1 MKDKHRVFFL
11 SLIVLMMV
19 MTSAIAT
26 TSETVD
32 TYTHATET
40 TSKAILTGEA
50 LENALQ
56 FLSDSSHY
64 LYVNRATPY
73 YGNFTLFPET
83 GFDTQWRS
91 PVNGR
96 VYRGPYNDP
105 ITRSVNWLTTNPNG
119 SINSSIGSYWTCIA
133 PNMELEIKHNELQ
146 GYSVSDDWQIVCY
159 MAPGQSVNNF
169 IRNGRGSLMVDAAL
183 ASNYD
188 LPNGWQNRNTLN
200 VEVKLRNYVERLISP
215 EQYYD
220 GGLPT
225 TSTWLATGRCMAVPG
240 WGTDA
245 GENQFRSI
253 SQFWGC
259 ATGTAAALNL
269 NSDEERAAYIE
280 RANSDP
286 ALLAALNGSVVDL
299 HFDIMQVVNVTQQ
312 LGFDFEQASGKVNGL
327 DKDGDGLL
335 DRYPEGSSKAG
346 ELVLQNFNSGLMPE
360 WAYDLNFDLDW
371 WVSVDGSGDLINS
384 QGSKIIGANP
394 DGTYILAD

>member
-1 MKDKHRVFFL
+1 MKDRHRIFILSFIVF
-11 SLIVLMMV
+11 MMV
-19 MTSAIAT
+19 MTSAVAT
-26 TSETVD
+26 TSKTTD
-32 TYTHATET
+32 TYTHATAT
-40 TSKAILTGEA
+40 ASKEILTGEA

-73 YGNFTLFPET
+73 YGNFTLFPNT
-83 GFDTQWRS
+83 GFDTEWRS

-105 ITRSVNWLTTNPNG
+105 ITRSVNWLTANPNG
-119 SINSSIGSYWTCIA
+119 SINSSIGSYWACIA
-133 PNMELEIKHNELQ
+133 PNTELEIKHNELQ
-146 GYSVSDDWQIVCY
+146 GYSISDDWQIVCY
-159 MAPGQSVNNF
+159 MAPGQTVNNF
-169 IRNGRGSLMVDAAL
+169 IRNERGSLMIDAAL

-200 VEVKLRNYVERLISP
+200 VEVKLRNYVERIISP

-225 TSTWLATGRCMAVPG
+225 TSTWLATSRCMAVPG

-259 ATGTAAALNL
+259 ATGTAATLNL
-269 NSDEERAAYIE
+269 NNDEERAAYIE

-299 HFDIMQVVNVTQQ
+299 HFDIMQIVNVTQQ

-335 DRYPEGSSKAG
+335 DRYSESSSQAD
-346 ELVLQNFNSGLMPE
+346 ELILQNYDSGLMPE
-360 WAYDLNFDLDW
+360 WAYELNFDLDW
-371 WVSVDGSGDLINS
+371 WVAVDGSGDIINS
-384 QGSKIIGANP
+384 QGAKIVGSNP

>member
-1 MKDKHRVFFL
+1 MKDKHRVFLL

-133 PNMELEIKHNELQ
+133 PNTELEIKHNELQ

-183 ASNYD
+183 VSNYD

-286 ALLAALNGSVVDL
+286 SLLAALNGSVVDL

-384 QGSKIIGANP
+384 QGIKIIGANP